1 MAVGNN
7 IDLASFLGEV
17 VNDQSLENL
26 KRALDKIGLFV
37 GGRVNAEALDEVRLS
52 ILPCLQSAWQP
63 DQPLEVALGRLC
75 RSEVNLRLNDRLRTG
90 LGDEPVVAAQKM
102 DGDVGLLEIVAH
114 SLLHLR
120 GVQRQM
126 IVRQDDM
133 APLAQVTCDVFTV
146 GHPVGGH
153 CSEVNRLGTQFR
165 SRLGQARI
173 VAAT

>member
-1 MAVGNN
+1 MRLGDLRLTSAEKWDDDLKSLIEQVILDCLDLVFIVRRRHQVNSRRPGIGLAVGNN

-17 VNDQSLENL
+17 VDDQSLENL

-37 GGRVNAEALDEVRLS
+37 GGRVNAEAFDELRLS

-102 DGDVGLLEIVAH
+102 DGDVGLSEVFAH
-114 SLLHLR
+114 SVIHL
-120 GVQRQM
+120 
-126 IVRQDDM
+126 
-133 APLAQVTCDVFTV
+133 
-146 GHPVGGH
+146 
-153 CSEVNRLGTQFR
+153 
-165 SRLGQARI
+165 
-173 VAAT
+173 